1 MTDVL
6 WSPFAIGIGANLA
19 DRSGQIARGVSTL
32 GSMEEIRDLRVSP
45 PVSTEPILPDGERS
59 DHPSYLNAVA
69 IGRTSL
75 DACVFMSR
83 LLALESMLGRRRS
96 GGCTPRTLD
105 LDLLLFADRRIDRP
119 GLRLPHPRLTERDFV
134 LEPLRVLLG
143 GAGADPVWS
152 PLRAYVGHVG

>member
-19 DRSGQIARGVSTL
+19 DRSGQMARGVSAL
-32 GSMEEIRDLRVSP
+32 ESMEEIRDLRVSP
-45 PVSTEPILPDGERS
+45 RVSTEPVLPHGERS
-59 DHPSYLNAVA
+59 DHPRYLNAVA

-105 LDLLLFADRRIDRP
+105 LDLLLFADLRIDRP
-119 GLRLPHPRLTERDFV
+119 GLQLPHPRLAERDFV
-134 LEPLRVLLG
+134 LEPLRVLLSD
-143 GAGADPVWS
+143 AGSDPAWS
-152 PLRAYVGHVG
+152 PFQRYVGDVA